1 MTTEQYG
8 DRMTVTPQEE
18 VEVVEVHLLI
28 LIAVR
33 LQVGWGPVP
42 GELVQ
47 QLLPRLEEVVE
58 ALAVLVAVAL
68 ADKENSNAL
77 QSL

>member
-8 DRMTVTPQEE
+8 DQMTATPE
-18 VEVVEVHLLI
+18 VLAAGVGL
-28 LIAVR
+28 R
-33 LQVGWGPVP
+33 VGWGVP

-68 ADKENSNAL
+68 ADKGEL
-77 QSL
+77 